1 MNEYDHS
8 NDDGREPWRE
18 RRDSDLTRLQIAFEV
33 AAQQFAQD
41 RVIPWLEFAGYE
53 RMHRLSRA
61 LIRLA
66 GYPLLWNPLQRL
78 LDQQIREERERREL
92 EVWIFDDQI
101 YVAENDE
108 STMRLIDDYFKENY
122 RDEPET
128 DGGEG

>member
-18 RRDSDLTRLQIAFEV
+18 WRDSDPTRLQIAFEV
-33 AAQQFAQD
+33 AAQQFAED
-41 RVIPWLEFAGYE
+41 RAIPWLEFAGFE

-61 LIRLA
+61 LIQMA
-66 GYPLLWNPLQRL
+66 GYPNFHDPLRRL
-78 LDQQIREERERREL
+78 LEKQIREERERREF

-101 YVAENDE
+101 YFNENDE
-108 STMRLIDDYFKENY
+108 STMRLIDDYFKENP
-122 RDEPET
+122 REEPET

>member
-1 MNEYDHS
+1 MSASRKGRRSAFLIAKVQRILPGTAIDFAR
-8 NDDGREPWRE
+8 REPAVSGDAMPGSW
-18 RRDSDLTRLQIAFEV
+18 IA
-33 AAQQFAQD
+33 
-41 RVIPWLEFAGYE
+41 
-53 RMHRLSRA
+53 SRA

-108 STMRLIDDYFKENY
+108 STMRLIDDYFKENR